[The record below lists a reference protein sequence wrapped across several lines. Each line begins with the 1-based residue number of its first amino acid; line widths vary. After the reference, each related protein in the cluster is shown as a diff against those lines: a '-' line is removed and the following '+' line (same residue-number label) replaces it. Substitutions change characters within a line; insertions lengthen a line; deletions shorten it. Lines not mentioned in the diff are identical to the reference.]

1 MLRFGK
7 TKVAKEEFSG
17 AKKPMKT
24 WDANV
29 GNIVTSKLTESKN
42 NPKDLI
48 KCFDEVIRL
57 LVLILPKMS
66 GYVKT
71 SKDKGEDKNKN
82 NKLMSLHIDDNKLL
96 GKYETIW
103 TKIEDIKHIELDAL
117 KVYYDIYIYIYI
129 YIYKPK

>member
-1 MLRFGK
+1 MLRFGE
-7 TKVAKEEFSG
+7 TKVAKEEFSC

-29 GNIVTSKLTESKN
+29 GNIVILKLTESKN
-42 NPKDLI
+42 NSKYLI

-66 GYVKT
+66 GHVKT

-96 GKYETIW
+96 EKYETIW
-103 TKIEDIKHIELDAL
+103 TKIEDLKHIELDAL
-117 KVYYDIYIYIYI
+117 KVYYDIYI
-129 YIYKPK
+129 